1 MTPATRP
8 VSSRHVRI
16 SAPASTRAKADRSG
30 RAQTRRHPGRGL
42 PAVGFV
48 GAGRTGTAL
57 AWHCRQLG
65 YPIAGVADKRPRQAW
80 VTYGLLKLPYERL
93 RTTEV
98 AARSR
103 VLFLTTPDSAIAPEY
118 AALRRWLLPGA
129 LVVHC
134 SGAHGVEVF
143 SGHRDAGHEVLALH
157 PVQSFA
163 SHAQAIA
170 GLPGTTFAVEG
181 TPAGLRFAR
190 GLARGLHGSLVT
202 VRGEDRP
209 LYHVMCVF
217 ASNFLNVLGD
227 AVEGLAREVGL
238 DRRNGVRVLAALPN
252 SVLENIVLSGSLA
265 SLTGPVQRGDA
276 QTVVRHLAAL
286 RARAPQYVPLY
297 RCLSLHAASMAARA
311 GLPAARVRRLRAVLR
326 ESR

>member
-1 MTPATRP
+1 LGDVKTEVPTPK
-8 VSSRHVRI
+8 SS
-16 SAPASTRAKADRSG
+16 KARRSG
-30 RAQTRRHPGRGL
+30 KLRARQPARRGL
-42 PAVGFV
+42 PAVGFI

-57 AWHCRQLG
+57 AWHCRRLG

-80 VTYGLLKLPYERL
+80 VAYGLLKLPYERL

-118 AALRRWLLPGA
+118 AAVRRWLLPGA

-134 SGAHGVEVF
+134 AGAHGIEALG
-143 SGHRDAGHEVLALH
+143 GHRDAGHEALALH

-170 GLPGTTFAVEG
+170 SLPGSTFAVEG
-181 TPAGLRFAR
+181 TPAGLRFAS
-190 GLARGLHGSLVT
+190 GLVRRLRGSLVT
-202 VRGEDRP
+202 IRGEDRP
-209 LYHVMCVF
+209 LYHAMCVF

-227 AVEGLAREVGL
+227 AVEDLAGKVGL
-238 DRRNGVRVLAALPN
+238 NKRDGVRTLAALPRA
-252 SVLENIVLSGSLA
+252 VLENIIESGSLA
-265 SLTGPVQRGDA
+265 SLTGPVQRGDT
-276 QTVVRHLAAL
+276 QTVARHVAAL
-286 RARAPQYVPLY
+286 RGRAPQLVPLY
-297 RCLSLHAASMAARA
+297 RSLSLHLTLMAARQ

-326 ESR
+326 EAR